1 MSSPCPL
8 FLFSLLLLLSILLS
22 LVFSISL
29 PFFRSLKA
37 VSFCFFVASP
47 LCPLSSSFFFS
58 LHLVRFFSSSF
69 YSRRMRVFLVRQRA
83 SLWWGLSAVI
93 RSLLDLEMA
102 PLSLPMSPSLII
114 TEHQLL
120 QTKTWWKRRRLVSF
134 DSAIEFLAA
143 LYSNPHQNSNWIP
156 QC

>member
-1 MSSPCPL
+1 
-8 FLFSLLLLLSILLS
+8 
-22 LVFSISL
+22 
-29 PFFRSLKA
+29 
-37 VSFCFFVASP
+37 
-47 LCPLSSSFFFS
+47 
-58 LHLVRFFSSSF
+58 
-69 YSRRMRVFLVRQRA
+69 MRVFLVRQRA
-83 SLWWGLSAVI
+83 SLWWELSAVI